1 MKLIENQNLKEYN
14 TFGME
19 VYAKHFVQL
28 ESAEELPA
36 AVAEYLQQWPYYILG
51 GGSNTL
57 FTNDFDGTIV
67 HPAFHG
73 IEVMEENGDNVLL
86 RVAAGEP
93 WDNLIQYCIKRQ
105 YFGLENLTAIPGL
118 VGSAPVQNIGAYGV
132 EVKDTVYKVQ
142 GYILSTRNPFELYK
156 EDCQFGYRNS
166 IFKQTLKN
174 DCIISYVWF
183 QLSKKQ
189 HFTLSYQGLAKALQE
204 RELPM
209 TLRNVSDCVRK
220 IRDSKLPDPKVVG
233 NGGSFFKN
241 PVVSA
246 EKYVDLQAKYPDLV
260 AYDAPDCGKKL
271 SAGQLIEKA
280 GWKGK
285 RVGNAGTWK
294 NQALVLVN
302 YGGATP
308 DEVLHVADSIIHDV
322 NSLFNIKLEMEIN
335 RI

>member
-1 MKLIENQNLKEYN
+1 MKLSENQNLKPYN

-19 VYAKHFVQL
+19 VYAKRFVEL
-28 ESAEELPA
+28 ETAEETPA
-36 AVAEYLQQWPYYILG
+36 AVAEYLQQWPYYILA

-57 FTNDFDGTIV
+57 FTNDFCGTIV

-73 IEVMEENGDNVLL
+73 IEVMEENSDNVLL

-105 YFGLENLTAIPGL
+105 YFGIENLTAIPGL

-132 EVKDTVYKVQ
+132 EVKDTVHKVQ
-142 GYILSTRNPFELYK
+142 GYILSTRNPFELSNA
-156 EDCQFGYRNS
+156 DCLFGYRNS

-174 DCIISYVWF
+174 DCIITYVWF
-183 QLSKKQ
+183 HLSKKQ
-189 HFTLSYQGLAKALQE
+189 HFTLTYQGLAKALQE
-204 RELPM
+204 RELPL
-209 TLRNVSDCVRK
+209 TLRNVSNCVRQ
-220 IRDSKLPDPKVVG
+220 IRDSKLPDPQLVG
-233 NGGSFFKN
+233 NGGSFFNN
-241 PVVSA
+241 PIVPA
-246 EKYVDLQAKYPDLV
+246 GKYDELQTQYPDLV
-260 AYDAPDCGKKL
+260 AYDAPDNGKKL

-285 RVGNAGTWK
+285 RMGNAGTWK

-308 DEVLHVADSIIHDV
+308 KEVLEVAETIIKDV
-322 NSLFNIKLEMEIN
+322 KNLFGITLEMEIN